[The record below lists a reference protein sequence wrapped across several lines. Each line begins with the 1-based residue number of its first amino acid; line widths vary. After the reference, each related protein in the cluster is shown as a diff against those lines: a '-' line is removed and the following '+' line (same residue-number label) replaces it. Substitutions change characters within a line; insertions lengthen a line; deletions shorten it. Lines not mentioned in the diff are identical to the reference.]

1 MNEKLSFQNIAD
13 TLARKA
19 GVQKKVAE
27 TFSKAFFDTIVEA
40 VSVGDAVKIKGLGTF
55 KLVEVDDRESV
66 NVSTGMRFVIPGYK
80 KLTFTAE
87 EHVVEVLNGRA
98 ADEVRT
104 EEKAQTAIAESA
116 DKVDAADKAETEE
129 PIMPVVVEE
138 IVEVE
143 EPKQDE
149 SKKSEPKKEDDI
161 DALIQVPEPEKV
173 ETPQDAFAGIDML
186 ISTPES
192 VDDIR
197 QQYEEAKAKM
207 ETAVEEAR
215 KANAEK
221 VRLEKLLERLEKNV
235 EPEAVVRAENP
246 ESTEKAAPV
255 ETTGEAKP
263 VRAIPVAP
271 VSEKV
276 SPSVETSEEE
286 KRQEAFNRVM
296 AEPSHA
302 QEEAAPSKTSN
313 GKRIWLTIL
322 IVLLLAVLGTFVY
335 LIHRNIEA
343 VEKVQTTEQTTKPAK
358 ADKPAQPVKPIKPVA
373 PKVDKDSLAKAQKAD
388 SVKAASKPQQDA
400 SKPGTQKPDVKKTD
414 VSKEKPSTPDT
425 KKPDAQK
432 PDAKKQDTKKPDAQ
446 KPAKEERPKTHRMQ
460 RGESLTR
467 ISQKYYG
474 TKDSVRAILRV
485 NTFANPDNIPVGAVV
500 KLP

>member
-1 MNEKLSFQNIAD
+1 MNEKLSFQNIVD

-40 VSVGDAVKIKGLGTF
+40 VSAGDVVKIKGLGTF
-55 KLVEVDDRESV
+55 KLVEVGDRESV

-87 EHVVEVLNGRA
+87 DHVAEVLNPQ
-98 ADEVRT
+98 
-104 EEKAQTAIAESA
+104 AQTSVQVEEPAKVAEPT
-116 DKVDAADKAETEE
+116 KVAEPEKVEVPTKVAEPVKAET
-129 PIMPVVVEE
+129 P
-138 IVEVE
+138 VEVE
-143 EPKQDE
+143 T
-149 SKKSEPKKEDDI
+149 PKKEEDI
-161 DALIQVPEPEKV
+161 ETLIQVPEPEQV

-192 VDDIR
+192 VDDLR

-221 VRLEKLLERLEKNV
+221 MRLEKLLERLEQNV
-235 EPEAVVRAENP
+235 EPEVVAHKENI
-246 ESTEKAAPV
+246 ESPANASPV
-255 ETTGEAKP
+255 ETAEDTKP
-263 VRAIPVAP
+263 ISLIPVAA
-271 VSEKV
+271 VSGNPN
-276 SPSVETSEEE
+276 PSVETSEEE

-296 AEPSHA
+296 TEPSHT
-302 QEEAAPSKTSN
+302 QEEEVSSKPSGN
-313 GKRIWLTIL
+313 KRFWLTTL
-322 IVLLLAVLGTFVY
+322 IILLLAVLGVFVY

-343 VEKVQTTEQTTKPAK
+343 VEKVQTTEQTTQPAK
-358 ADKPAQPVKPIKPVA
+358 AEKPAQPANPTKPAA
-373 PKVDKDSLAKAQKAD
+373 PKTDKDSLAKAQKAD
-388 SVKAASKPQQDA
+388 SVKVAAKPQKDTSKPDVL
-400 SKPGTQKPDVKKTD
+400 KPDVKKTD
-414 VSKEKPSTPDT
+414 ASKDKPSTPDT
-425 KKPDAQK
+425 KKTDAQK
-432 PDAKKQDTKKPDAQ
+432 SDTKKQDTKKPEAQ

-467 ISQKYYG
+467 VSQKYYG

>member
-1 MNEKLSFQNIAD
+1 MNEKLSFQNIVD

-40 VSVGDAVKIKGLGTF
+40 VSAGDVVKIKGLGTF
-55 KLVEVDDRESV
+55 KLVEVGDRESV

-87 EHVVEVLNGRA
+87 DHVAEVLNPQA
-98 ADEVRT
+98 KSSVQV
-104 EEKAQTAIAESA
+104 EESAKVAEPTKVAES
-116 DKVDAADKAETEE
+116 V
-129 PIMPVVVEE
+129 
-138 IVEVE
+138 IVEVPTKVA
-143 EPKQDE
+143 EPVNAE
-149 SKKSEPKKEDDI
+149 TPIEVEATKKEEDI
-161 DALIQVPEPEKV
+161 ETLIKVPEPEQV

-192 VDDIR
+192 VDDLR

-221 VRLEKLLERLEKNV
+221 MRLEKLLERLEQNV
-235 EPEAVVRAENP
+235 EPEVVAHTENI
-246 ESTEKAAPV
+246 ESPANASPV
-255 ETTGEAKP
+255 ETAEDTKP
-263 VRAIPVAP
+263 ISLIPVAA
-271 VSEKV
+271 VSGNPN
-276 SPSVETSEEE
+276 PSVETSEEE

-296 AEPSHA
+296 TEPSHT
-302 QEEAAPSKTSN
+302 QEEEVSSKPSGN
-313 GKRIWLTIL
+313 KRFWLTTL
-322 IVLLLAVLGTFVY
+322 IILLLAVLGVFVY

-343 VEKVQTTEQTTKPAK
+343 VEKVQTTEQTTQPAK
-358 ADKPAQPVKPIKPVA
+358 AEKPAQPAKPAKPTKPAA
-373 PKVDKDSLAKAQKAD
+373 PKTDKDSLAKAQKAD
-388 SVKAASKPQQDA
+388 SVKVAAKPQKDTSKPDVQKPDA
-400 SKPGTQKPDVKKTD
+400 SKD
-414 VSKEKPSTPDT
+414 KPSTPDT
-425 KKPDAQK
+425 KKPE
-432 PDAKKQDTKKPDAQ
+432 AQ

-467 ISQKYYG
+467 VSQKYYG

>member
-40 VSVGDAVKIKGLGTF
+40 VSAGNVVKIKGLGTF
-55 KLVEVDDRESV
+55 KLVEVGDRESV

-87 EHVVEVLNGRA
+87 DHVAEVLNPQA
-98 ADEVRT
+98 KTSVQVE
-104 EEKAQTAIAESA
+104 ESA
-116 DKVDAADKAETEE
+116 KVAE
-129 PIMPVVVEE
+129 PV
-138 IVEVE
+138 IVEVPTKVA
-143 EPKQDE
+143 EPV
-149 SKKSEPKKEDDI
+149 KSETSIEVETPKKEEDI
-161 DALIQVPEPEKV
+161 ETLIQVPEPEQV

-192 VDDIR
+192 VDDLR

-221 VRLEKLLERLEKNV
+221 MRLEKLLERLEQNV
-235 EPEAVVRAENP
+235 EPEVVAHKENI
-246 ESTEKAAPV
+246 ESPANASPV
-255 ETTGEAKP
+255 ETAEDTKP
-263 VRAIPVAP
+263 ISLIPVAA
-271 VSEKV
+271 VSGNPN
-276 SPSVETSEEE
+276 PSVETSEEE

-296 AEPSHA
+296 TEPSHT
-302 QEEAAPSKTSN
+302 QEEEVSSKPSGN
-313 GKRIWLTIL
+313 KRFWLTTL
-322 IVLLLAVLGTFVY
+322 IILLLAVLGVFVY

-343 VEKVQTTEQTTKPAK
+343 VEKVQTTEQTTQPAK
-358 ADKPAQPVKPIKPVA
+358 AEKPAQPAKPTKPAA
-373 PKVDKDSLAKAQKAD
+373 PKTDKDSLAKAQKAD
-388 SVKAASKPQQDA
+388 SVKVAAKPQKDTSKPDVQKTDA
-400 SKPGTQKPDVKKTD
+400 SKD
-414 VSKEKPSTPDT
+414 KPSTPDT
-425 KKPDAQK
+425 KKTDAQK
-432 PDAKKQDTKKPDAQ
+432 SDTKKQDTKKPEAQ

-467 ISQKYYG
+467 VSQKYYG

>member
-1 MNEKLSFQNIAD
+1 MNEKLSFQSIVDA
-13 TLARKA
+13 LARKS
-19 GVQKKVAE
+19 GVSKKVAE
-27 TFSKAFFDTIVEA
+27 TFSKTFFDTIVEA
-40 VSVGDAVKIKGLGTF
+40 VSAGEIVKIKGLGTF

-80 KLTFTAE
+80 KVAFTAE
-87 EHVVEVLNGRA
+87 DHVVEVLNPQTKNEEEVTLA
-98 ADEVRT
+98 EDADT
-104 EEKAQTAIAESA
+104 ES
-116 DKVDAADKAETEE
+116 
-129 PIMPVVVEE
+129 VVVAEPVMVAE
-138 IVEVE
+138 PVKADAPIQVE
-143 EPKQDE
+143 EPK
-149 SKKSEPKKEDDI
+149 KEADI
-161 DALIQVPEPEKV
+161 ETLIQVPEPEQV

-207 ETAVEEAR
+207 ESAVEEAR

-221 VRLEKLLERLEKNV
+221 MRLEKLLERLEKNV
-235 EPEAVVRAENP
+235 EPEVVAHTEI
-246 ESTEKAAPV
+246 TEKEALV
-255 ETTGEAKP
+255 ETAEVSKP
-263 VRAIPVAP
+263 VSAVPVTP
-271 VSEKV
+271 VNEKAN
-276 SPSVETSEEE
+276 PSVEPSEEE

-296 AEPSHA
+296 TEPTHA
-302 QEEAAPSKTSN
+302 QEEEPQSKPSSN
-313 GKRIWLTIL
+313 KRFWLTAL
-322 IVLLLAVLGTFVY
+322 IILLLAVLGVFIY

-343 VEKVQTTEQTTKPAK
+343 VEKVQTVEQTTKPAK
-358 ADKPAQPVKPIKPVA
+358 TGKSAQPVKPTAA

-388 SVKAASKPQQDA
+388 SVKVASKPQKDA
-400 SKPGTQKPDVKKTD
+400 SK
-414 VSKEKPSTPDT
+414 DT
-425 KKPDAQK
+425 KEASKPDAQK
-432 PDAKKQDTKKPDAQ
+432 PDAKKADASKDKQVKPSPKQPDVQ

>member
-40 VSVGDAVKIKGLGTF
+40 VSAGDVVKIKGLGTF
-55 KLVEVDDRESV
+55 KLIEVGDRESV

-80 KLTFTAE
+80 KLSFTAE
-87 EHVVEVLNGRA
+87 DHVVEVLNPQA
-98 ADEVRT
+98 KNEEEVTLAEDAHT
-104 EEKAQTAIAESA
+104 ESVVVAEPVMVA
-116 DKVDAADKAETEE
+116 E
-129 PIMPVVVEE
+129 PIKTEAPIEM
-138 IVEVE
+138 E
-143 EPKQDE
+143 EPKE
-149 SKKSEPKKEDDI
+149 EEDI
-161 DALIQVPEPEKV
+161 ETLIQVPEPEQV

-197 QQYEEAKAKM
+197 QQYEAAKAKM

-235 EPEAVVRAENP
+235 EPEVVP
-246 ESTEKAAPV
+246 HTEKTEKEVSAETVKDTNPV
-255 ETTGEAKP
+255 S
-263 VRAIPVAP
+263 AIPVTPAN
-271 VSEKV
+271 ETAD
-276 SPSVETSEEE
+276 PSVETFEEE
-286 KRQEAFNRVM
+286 KRQAAFNRVM
-296 AEPSHA
+296 TEPSHS
-302 QEEAAPSKTSN
+302 QEEKPQSKPSSN
-313 GKRIWLTIL
+313 KRFWLTVL
-322 IVLLLAVLGTFVY
+322 IILLLAVLGVFIY

-343 VEKVQTTEQTTKPAK
+343 VEKVHTVEQTTKPAK
-358 ADKPAQPVKPIKPVA
+358 KDKSVQPAKSTKPVV
-373 PKVDKDSLAKAQKAD
+373 PKADKDSLVKAQKAD
-388 SVKAASKPQQDA
+388 SVKVAPEPQKEAS
-400 SKPGTQKPDVKKTD
+400 QKPEV
-414 VSKEKPSTPDT
+414 
-425 KKPDAQK
+425 
-432 PDAKKQDTKKPDAQ
+432 Q

-467 ISQKYYG
+467 VSQKYYG
-474 TKDSVRAILRV
+474 TKDSVRAILRI
-485 NTFANPDNIPVGAVV
+485 NTFADPNNIPVGAVV

>member
-1 MNEKLSFQNIAD
+1 MNEKLSFQNIVD

-40 VSVGDAVKIKGLGTF
+40 VSAGDVVKIKGLGTF
-55 KLVEVDDRESV
+55 KLVEVGDRESV

-87 EHVVEVLNGRA
+87 DHVAEVLNPQA
-98 ADEVRT
+98 KSSVQVE
-104 EEKAQTAIAESA
+104 ESA
-116 DKVDAADKAETEE
+116 KVAEPTKVAE
-129 PIMPVVVEE
+129 PEK
-138 IVEVE
+138 VEVPTKVA
-143 EPKQDE
+143 EPV
-149 SKKSEPKKEDDI
+149 KSETSIEVETPKKEEDI
-161 DALIQVPEPEKV
+161 ETLIQVPEPEQV

-192 VDDIR
+192 VDDLR

-221 VRLEKLLERLEKNV
+221 MRLEKLLERLEQNV
-235 EPEAVVRAENP
+235 EPEVVAHTEDAESPANA
-246 ESTEKAAPV
+246 SPV
-255 ETTGEAKP
+255 ETAEDTKP
-263 VRAIPVAP
+263 ISLIPVAA
-271 VSEKV
+271 VSGNPN
-276 SPSVETSEEE
+276 PSVETSEEE

-296 AEPSHA
+296 TEPSHT
-302 QEEAAPSKTSN
+302 QEEEVSSKPSGN
-313 GKRIWLTIL
+313 KRFWLTTL
-322 IVLLLAVLGTFVY
+322 IILLLAVLGVFVY

-343 VEKVQTTEQTTKPAK
+343 VEKVQTTEQITQPAK
-358 ADKPAQPVKPIKPVA
+358 AEKPAQPAKPTKPAA
-373 PKVDKDSLAKAQKAD
+373 PKTDKDSLAKAQKAD
-388 SVKAASKPQQDA
+388 SVKVAAKPQKDTSKPDV
-400 SKPGTQKPDVKKTD
+400 QKPDVKKTD
-414 VSKEKPSTPDT
+414 ASKDKPSTPDT
-425 KKPDAQK
+425 KKTDAQK
-432 PDAKKQDTKKPDAQ
+432 SDTKKQDTKKPEAQ

-467 ISQKYYG
+467 VSQKYYG

>member
-40 VSVGDAVKIKGLGTF
+40 VSAGDVVKIKGLGTF
-55 KLVEVDDRESV
+55 KLVEVGDRESV

-87 EHVVEVLNGRA
+87 DHVAEVLNPQA
-98 ADEVRT
+98 KTSVQVE
-104 EEKAQTAIAESA
+104 ESA
-116 DKVDAADKAETEE
+116 KVAEPTKVAE
-129 PIMPVVVEE
+129 PEK
-138 IVEVE
+138 VEVPTNVA
-143 EPKQDE
+143 EPV
-149 SKKSEPKKEDDI
+149 KSETSIEVETPKKEEDI
-161 DALIQVPEPEKV
+161 ETLIQVPEPEQV

-192 VDDIR
+192 VDDLR

-221 VRLEKLLERLEKNV
+221 MRLEKLLERLEQNV
-235 EPEAVVRAENP
+235 EPEVVAHKENI
-246 ESTEKAAPV
+246 ESPANASPV
-255 ETTGEAKP
+255 ETAEDTKP
-263 VRAIPVAP
+263 ISLIPVAA
-271 VSEKV
+271 VSGNPN
-276 SPSVETSEEE
+276 PSVETSEEE

-296 AEPSHA
+296 TEPSHT
-302 QEEAAPSKTSN
+302 QEEEASSKPSGN
-313 GKRIWLTIL
+313 KRFWLTTL
-322 IVLLLAVLGTFVY
+322 IILLLAVLGVFVY

-343 VEKVQTTEQTTKPAK
+343 VEKVQTTEQTTQPAK
-358 ADKPAQPVKPIKPVA
+358 AEKPAQPAKPTKPAA
-373 PKVDKDSLAKAQKAD
+373 PKTDKDSLAKAQKAD
-388 SVKAASKPQQDA
+388 SVKVAAKPQKDTSKPDVQKPDA
-400 SKPGTQKPDVKKTD
+400 SKD
-414 VSKEKPSTPDT
+414 KPSTPDT
-425 KKPDAQK
+425 KKTDAQK
-432 PDAKKQDTKKPDAQ
+432 SDTKKQDTKKPEAQ

-467 ISQKYYG
+467 VSQKYYG

>member
-40 VSVGDAVKIKGLGTF
+40 VSVGDVVKIKGLGTF
-55 KLVEVDDRESV
+55 KLVEVGDRESV

-87 EHVVEVLNGRA
+87 DHVAEVLNPQAKTPVQEEVPAKVAEPVKVTEPVKVETPVKVA
-98 ADEVRT
+98 APV
-104 EEKAQTAIAESA
+104 
-116 DKVDAADKAETEE
+116 KAEAL
-129 PIMPVVVEE
+129 I
-138 IVEVE
+138 EVE
-143 EPKQDE
+143 T
-149 SKKSEPKKEDDI
+149 PKKEEDI
-161 DALIQVPEPEKV
+161 ETLIQVPEPEQV

-221 VRLEKLLERLEKNV
+221 MRLEKLLERLEKNV
-235 EPEAVVRAENP
+235 EPEVSASTENT
-246 ESTEKAAPV
+246 ESTENASPV
-255 ETTGEAKP
+255 ETAEDTKP
-263 VRAIPVAP
+263 VSAMPVTA

-296 AEPSHA
+296 TEPSHA
-302 QEEAAPSKTSN
+302 QEEDVSSKPSGN
-313 GKRIWLTIL
+313 KRIWLTIL

-335 LIHRNIEA
+335 LIHQNIEA

-358 ADKPAQPVKPIKPVA
+358 ADKPAQPIKPVKPIKPVA
-373 PKVDKDSLAKAQKAD
+373 PKADKDSLAKAQKAD
-388 SVKAASKPQQDA
+388 SVKVAAKPQKDA
-400 SKPGTQKPDVKKTD
+400 S
-414 VSKEKPSTPDT
+414 
-425 KKPDAQK
+425 KPDAQK
-432 PDAKKQDTKKPDAQ
+432 QDVKKQDAKKQDTKKPEAQ

>member
-1 MNEKLSFQNIAD
+1 MNEKLSFQNIVD

-40 VSVGDAVKIKGLGTF
+40 VSAGDVVKIKGLGTF
-55 KLVEVDDRESV
+55 KLVEVGDRESV

-87 EHVVEVLNGRA
+87 DHVAEVLNPQAKTSVQVEEA
-98 ADEVRT
+98 AKVAEPTKVAEPEKVEVPT
-104 EEKAQTAIAESA
+104 KVAEP
-116 DKVDAADKAETEE
+116 VKAETS
-129 PIMPVVVEE
+129 I
-138 IVEVE
+138 EVE
-143 EPKQDE
+143 T
-149 SKKSEPKKEDDI
+149 PKKEEDI
-161 DALIQVPEPEKV
+161 ETLIQVPEPEQV

-192 VDDIR
+192 VDDLR

-221 VRLEKLLERLEKNV
+221 MRLEKLLERLEQNV
-235 EPEAVVRAENP
+235 EPEVVAHKENI
-246 ESTEKAAPV
+246 ESPANASPV
-255 ETTGEAKP
+255 ETAEDTKP
-263 VRAIPVAP
+263 ISLIPVAA
-271 VSEKV
+271 VSGNPN
-276 SPSVETSEEE
+276 PSVETSEEE

-296 AEPSHA
+296 TEPSHT
-302 QEEAAPSKTSN
+302 QEEEVSSKPSGN
-313 GKRIWLTIL
+313 KRFWLTTL
-322 IVLLLAVLGTFVY
+322 IILLLAVLGVFVY

-343 VEKVQTTEQTTKPAK
+343 VEKVQTTEQTSQPAK
-358 ADKPAQPVKPIKPVA
+358 AEKPAQPAKPTKPAA
-373 PKVDKDSLAKAQKAD
+373 PKTDKDSLAKAQKAD
-388 SVKAASKPQQDA
+388 SVKVAAKPQKDTSKPDV
-400 SKPGTQKPDVKKTD
+400 QKPDVKKTD
-414 VSKEKPSTPDT
+414 ASKDKPSTPDT
-425 KKPDAQK
+425 KKTDAQK
-432 PDAKKQDTKKPDAQ
+432 SDTKKQDTKKPEAQ

-467 ISQKYYG
+467 VSQKYYG

>member
-1 MNEKLSFQNIAD
+1 MNEKLSFQNIVD

-40 VSVGDAVKIKGLGTF
+40 VSAGDVVKIKGLGTF
-55 KLVEVDDRESV
+55 KLVEVGDRESV

-87 EHVVEVLNGRA
+87 DHVAEVLNPQA
-98 ADEVRT
+98 KTSVQVEESAKVAEPTKVTEPEKVEVPT
-104 EEKAQTAIAESA
+104 KVAES
-116 DKVDAADKAETEE
+116 VKAET
-129 PIMPVVVEE
+129 PI
-138 IVEVE
+138 EVE
-143 EPKQDE
+143 T
-149 SKKSEPKKEDDI
+149 PKKEEDI
-161 DALIQVPEPEKV
+161 ETLIQVPEPEQV

-192 VDDIR
+192 VDDLR

-221 VRLEKLLERLEKNV
+221 MRLEKLLERLEQNV
-235 EPEAVVRAENP
+235 EPEVVAHTEDT
-246 ESTEKAAPV
+246 ESPANASPV
-255 ETTGEAKP
+255 ETAEDTKP
-263 VRAIPVAP
+263 ISLIPVAA
-271 VSEKV
+271 VSGNPN
-276 SPSVETSEEE
+276 PSVETSEEE

-296 AEPSHA
+296 TEPSHT
-302 QEEAAPSKTSN
+302 QEEEVSSKPSGN
-313 GKRIWLTIL
+313 KRFWLTTL
-322 IVLLLAVLGTFVY
+322 IILLLAVLGVFVY

-343 VEKVQTTEQTTKPAK
+343 VEKVQTTEQTTQPAK
-358 ADKPAQPVKPIKPVA
+358 AEKPAQPAKPTKPAA
-373 PKVDKDSLAKAQKAD
+373 PKTDKDSLAKAQKAD
-388 SVKAASKPQQDA
+388 SVKVAAKPQKDTSKPDV
-400 SKPGTQKPDVKKTD
+400 QKPDVKKTD
-414 VSKEKPSTPDT
+414 ASKDKPSTPDT
-425 KKPDAQK
+425 KKTDAQK
-432 PDAKKQDTKKPDAQ
+432 SDTKKQDTKKPEAQ

-467 ISQKYYG
+467 VSQKYYG

>member
-1 MNEKLSFQNIAD
+1 MNEKLSFQNIVD

-40 VSVGDAVKIKGLGTF
+40 VSAGDVVKIKGLGTF
-55 KLVEVDDRESV
+55 KLVEVGDRESV

-87 EHVVEVLNGRA
+87 DHVAEVLNPQA
-98 ADEVRT
+98 KTSV
-104 EEKAQTAIAESA
+104 Q
-116 DKVDAADKAETEE
+116 
-129 PIMPVVVEE
+129 
-138 IVEVE
+138 VE
-143 EPKQDE
+143 EPAKVAE
-149 SKKSEPKKEDDI
+149 PTKVAEPEKVEVPTNVAEPVKSETSIEVETPKKEEDI
-161 DALIQVPEPEKV
+161 ETLIQVPEPEQV

-192 VDDIR
+192 VDDLR

-221 VRLEKLLERLEKNV
+221 MRLEKLLERLEQNV
-235 EPEAVVRAENP
+235 EPEVVAHKENI
-246 ESTEKAAPV
+246 ESPANASPV
-255 ETTGEAKP
+255 ETAEDTKP
-263 VRAIPVAP
+263 ISLIPVAA
-271 VSEKV
+271 VSGNPN
-276 SPSVETSEEE
+276 PSVETSEEE

-296 AEPSHA
+296 TEPSHT
-302 QEEAAPSKTSN
+302 QEEEVSSKPSGN
-313 GKRIWLTIL
+313 KRFWLTTL
-322 IVLLLAVLGTFVY
+322 IILLLAVLGVFVY

-343 VEKVQTTEQTTKPAK
+343 VEKVQTTEQTTQSAK
-358 ADKPAQPVKPIKPVA
+358 AEKPAQPAKPTKPAA
-373 PKVDKDSLAKAQKAD
+373 PKTDKDSLAKAQKAD
-388 SVKAASKPQQDA
+388 SVKVAAKPQKDTSKPDV
-400 SKPGTQKPDVKKTD
+400 QKPDVKKTD
-414 VSKEKPSTPDT
+414 ASKDKPSTPDT
-425 KKPDAQK
+425 KKTDAQK
-432 PDAKKQDTKKPDAQ
+432 SDTKKQNTKKPEAQ

-467 ISQKYYG
+467 VSQKYYG

>member
-40 VSVGDAVKIKGLGTF
+40 VSAGDVVKIKGLGTF
-55 KLVEVDDRESV
+55 KLVEVGDRESV

-87 EHVVEVLNGRA
+87 DHVAEVLNPQA
-98 ADEVRT
+98 KTSVQV
-104 EEKAQTAIAESA
+104 EESAKVAEPTKVAES
-116 DKVDAADKAETEE
+116 V
-129 PIMPVVVEE
+129 
-138 IVEVE
+138 IVEVPTKVA
-143 EPKQDE
+143 EPVNAE
-149 SKKSEPKKEDDI
+149 TPIEVEATKKEEDI
-161 DALIQVPEPEKV
+161 ETLIQVPEPEQV

-192 VDDIR
+192 VDDLR

-221 VRLEKLLERLEKNV
+221 MRLEKLLERLEQNV
-235 EPEAVVRAENP
+235 EPEVVAHKENI
-246 ESTEKAAPV
+246 ESPANALPV
-255 ETTGEAKP
+255 ETAEDAKP
-263 VRAIPVAP
+263 ISLIPVAA
-271 VSEKV
+271 VSGNPN
-276 SPSVETSEEE
+276 PSVETSEEE

-296 AEPSHA
+296 TEPSHT
-302 QEEAAPSKTSN
+302 QEEEVSSKPSGN
-313 GKRIWLTIL
+313 KRFWLTTL
-322 IVLLLAVLGTFVY
+322 IILLLAVLGVFVY

-343 VEKVQTTEQTTKPAK
+343 VEKVQTTEQTTQPAK
-358 ADKPAQPVKPIKPVA
+358 AEKPAQPAKPTKPAA
-373 PKVDKDSLAKAQKAD
+373 PKTDKDSLAKAQKAD
-388 SVKAASKPQQDA
+388 SVKVAAKPQKDTSKPDV
-400 SKPGTQKPDVKKTD
+400 QKPDVKKTD
-414 VSKEKPSTPDT
+414 ASKDKPSTPDT
-425 KKPDAQK
+425 KKTDAQK
-432 PDAKKQDTKKPDAQ
+432 SDTKKQDTKKPEAQ

-467 ISQKYYG
+467 VSQKYYG

>member
-40 VSVGDAVKIKGLGTF
+40 VSAGDVVKIKGLGTF
-55 KLVEVDDRESV
+55 KLVEVGDRESV

-87 EHVVEVLNGRA
+87 DHVAEVLNPQA
-98 ADEVRT
+98 KTSVQVE
-104 EEKAQTAIAESA
+104 ESA
-116 DKVDAADKAETEE
+116 KVAEPTKVAEPVIVEVPTKVAEPVKAETS
-129 PIMPVVVEE
+129 I
-138 IVEVE
+138 EVE
-143 EPKQDE
+143 T
-149 SKKSEPKKEDDI
+149 PKKEEDI
-161 DALIQVPEPEKV
+161 ETLIQVPEPEQV

-192 VDDIR
+192 VDDLR

-221 VRLEKLLERLEKNV
+221 MRLEKLLERLEQNV
-235 EPEAVVRAENP
+235 EPEVVAHKENI
-246 ESTEKAAPV
+246 ESPANASPV
-255 ETTGEAKP
+255 ETAEDTKP
-263 VRAIPVAP
+263 ISLIPVAA
-271 VSEKV
+271 VSGNPN
-276 SPSVETSEEE
+276 PSVETSEEE

-296 AEPSHA
+296 TEPSHT
-302 QEEAAPSKTSN
+302 QEEEVSSKPSGN
-313 GKRIWLTIL
+313 KRFWLTTL
-322 IVLLLAVLGTFVY
+322 IILLLAVLGVFVY

-343 VEKVQTTEQTTKPAK
+343 VEKVQTTEQTTQPAK
-358 ADKPAQPVKPIKPVA
+358 AEKPAQPANPTKPAA
-373 PKVDKDSLAKAQKAD
+373 PKTDKDSLAKAQKAD
-388 SVKAASKPQQDA
+388 SVKVAAKPQKDTSKPDVL
-400 SKPGTQKPDVKKTD
+400 KPDVKKTD
-414 VSKEKPSTPDT
+414 ASKDKPSTPDT
-425 KKPDAQK
+425 KKTDAQK
-432 PDAKKQDTKKPDAQ
+432 SDTKKQDTKKPEAQ

-467 ISQKYYG
+467 VSQKYYG

>member
-1 MNEKLSFQNIAD
+1 MNEKLSFQNIVD

-40 VSVGDAVKIKGLGTF
+40 VSAGDVVKIKGLGTF
-55 KLVEVDDRESV
+55 KLVEVGDRESV

-87 EHVVEVLNGRA
+87 DHVAEVLNPQA
-98 ADEVRT
+98 KTSVQVE
-104 EEKAQTAIAESA
+104 ESA
-116 DKVDAADKAETEE
+116 KVAEPTKVAE
-129 PIMPVVVEE
+129 PV
-138 IVEVE
+138 IVEVPTKVA
-143 EPKQDE
+143 EPV
-149 SKKSEPKKEDDI
+149 KSEISIEVETPKKEEDI
-161 DALIQVPEPEKV
+161 ETLIQVPEPEQV

-192 VDDIR
+192 VDDLR

-221 VRLEKLLERLEKNV
+221 MRLEKLLERLEQNV
-235 EPEAVVRAENP
+235 EPEVVAHKENI
-246 ESTEKAAPV
+246 ESPANASPV
-255 ETTGEAKP
+255 ETAEDTKP
-263 VRAIPVAP
+263 ISLIPVAA
-271 VSEKV
+271 VSGNPN
-276 SPSVETSEEE
+276 PSVETSEEE

-296 AEPSHA
+296 TEPSHT
-302 QEEAAPSKTSN
+302 QEEEVSSKPSGN
-313 GKRIWLTIL
+313 KRFWLTTL
-322 IVLLLAVLGTFVY
+322 IILLLAVLGVFVY

-343 VEKVQTTEQTTKPAK
+343 VEKVQTTEQTTQPAK
-358 ADKPAQPVKPIKPVA
+358 AEKPAQPAKPTKPAA
-373 PKVDKDSLAKAQKAD
+373 PKTDKDSLAKAQKAD
-388 SVKAASKPQQDA
+388 SVKVAAKPQKDTSKPDV
-400 SKPGTQKPDVKKTD
+400 QKPDVKKTD
-414 VSKEKPSTPDT
+414 ASKDKPSTPDT
-425 KKPDAQK
+425 KKTDTQK
-432 PDAKKQDTKKPDAQ
+432 SDTKKQDTKKPEAQ

-467 ISQKYYG
+467 VSQKYYG

>member
-1 MNEKLSFQNIAD
+1 MNEKLSFQNIVD

-40 VSVGDAVKIKGLGTF
+40 VSAGDVVKIKGLGTF
-55 KLVEVDDRESV
+55 KLVEVGDRESV

-87 EHVVEVLNGRA
+87 DHVAEVLNPQA
-98 ADEVRT
+98 KTSVQV
-104 EEKAQTAIAESA
+104 EESAKVAEPTKFAESE
-116 DKVDAADKAETEE
+116 KVEVPTKVAEPVKAETS
-129 PIMPVVVEE
+129 I
-138 IVEVE
+138 EVE
-143 EPKQDE
+143 T
-149 SKKSEPKKEDDI
+149 PKKEEDI
-161 DALIQVPEPEKV
+161 ETLIQVPEPEQV

-192 VDDIR
+192 VDDLR

-221 VRLEKLLERLEKNV
+221 MRLEKLLERLEQNV
-235 EPEAVVRAENP
+235 EPEVVAHKENI
-246 ESTEKAAPV
+246 ESPANASPV
-255 ETTGEAKP
+255 ETAEDTKP
-263 VRAIPVAP
+263 ISLIPVAA
-271 VSEKV
+271 VSGTPN
-276 SPSVETSEEE
+276 PSVETSEEE

-296 AEPSHA
+296 TEPSHT
-302 QEEAAPSKTSN
+302 QEEEVSSKPSGN
-313 GKRIWLTIL
+313 KRFWLTTL
-322 IVLLLAVLGTFVY
+322 IILLLAVLGVFVY

-343 VEKVQTTEQTTKPAK
+343 VEKVQTTEQTTQPAK
-358 ADKPAQPVKPIKPVA
+358 AEKPAQPAKPTKPAA
-373 PKVDKDSLAKAQKAD
+373 PKTDKDSLAKAQKAD
-388 SVKAASKPQQDA
+388 SVKVAAKPQKDTSKPDV
-400 SKPGTQKPDVKKTD
+400 QKPDVKKTD
-414 VSKEKPSTPDT
+414 ASKDKPSTPDT
-425 KKPDAQK
+425 KKTDAQK
-432 PDAKKQDTKKPDAQ
+432 SDTKKQDTKKPEAQ

-467 ISQKYYG
+467 VSQKYYG

>member
-40 VSVGDAVKIKGLGTF
+40 VSAGDVVKIKGLGTF
-55 KLVEVDDRESV
+55 KLIEVGDRESV

-80 KLTFTAE
+80 KLSFTAE
-87 EHVVEVLNGRA
+87 DHVVEVLNPQA
-98 ADEVRT
+98 KNEEEVTLAEDAHT
-104 EEKAQTAIAESA
+104 ESVVVAEPVMVA
-116 DKVDAADKAETEE
+116 E
-129 PIMPVVVEE
+129 PIKTEAPIEM
-138 IVEVE
+138 E
-143 EPKQDE
+143 EPKE
-149 SKKSEPKKEDDI
+149 EEDI
-161 DALIQVPEPEKV
+161 ETLIQVPEPEQV

-197 QQYEEAKAKM
+197 QQYEAAKAKM

-235 EPEAVVRAENP
+235 EPEVVP
-246 ESTEKAAPV
+246 HTEKTEKEVSV
-255 ETTGEAKP
+255 ETEKETN
-263 VRAIPVAP
+263 P
-271 VSEKV
+271 VSAISVTPANEKAD
-276 SPSVETSEEE
+276 PSVETFEEE
-286 KRQEAFNRVM
+286 KRQAAFNRVM
-296 AEPSHA
+296 TEPSHS
-302 QEEAAPSKTSN
+302 QEEKPQSKPSSN
-313 GKRIWLTIL
+313 KRFWLTVL
-322 IVLLLAVLGTFVY
+322 IILLLAVLGVFIY

-343 VEKVQTTEQTTKPAK
+343 VEKVHTVEQTTKPAK
-358 ADKPAQPVKPIKPVA
+358 KDKSVQPAKSTKPVV
-373 PKVDKDSLAKAQKAD
+373 PKAGKDSLVKAQKAD
-388 SVKAASKPQQDA
+388 SVKVAPEPQKEAS
-400 SKPGTQKPDVKKTD
+400 
-414 VSKEKPSTPDT
+414 
-425 KKPDAQK
+425 KPDAQK
-432 PDAKKQDTKKPDAQ
+432 PEVQ

-467 ISQKYYG
+467 VSQKYYG
-474 TKDSVRAILRV
+474 TKDSVRAILRI
-485 NTFANPDNIPVGAVV
+485 NTFADPNNIPVGAVV

>member
-40 VSVGDAVKIKGLGTF
+40 VSAGDVVKIKGLGTF
-55 KLVEVDDRESV
+55 KLVEVGDRESV

-87 EHVVEVLNGRA
+87 DHVAEVLNPQA
-98 ADEVRT
+98 KTSVQVE
-104 EEKAQTAIAESA
+104 ESA
-116 DKVDAADKAETEE
+116 KVAEPTKVAEPVIVEVPTKVAEPVKAETS
-129 PIMPVVVEE
+129 I
-138 IVEVE
+138 EVE
-143 EPKQDE
+143 T
-149 SKKSEPKKEDDI
+149 PKKEEDI
-161 DALIQVPEPEKV
+161 ETLIQVPEPEQV

-192 VDDIR
+192 VDDLR

-221 VRLEKLLERLEKNV
+221 MRLEKLLERLEQNV
-235 EPEAVVRAENP
+235 EPEVVAHTEDT
-246 ESTEKAAPV
+246 ESPANASPV
-255 ETTGEAKP
+255 ETAEDTKP
-263 VRAIPVAP
+263 ISLIPVAA
-271 VSEKV
+271 VSGNPN
-276 SPSVETSEEE
+276 PSVETSEEE

-296 AEPSHA
+296 TEPSHT
-302 QEEAAPSKTSN
+302 QEEEVSSKPSGN
-313 GKRIWLTIL
+313 KRFWLTTL
-322 IVLLLAVLGTFVY
+322 IILLLAVLGIFVY

-343 VEKVQTTEQTTKPAK
+343 VEKVQTTEQTTQPAK
-358 ADKPAQPVKPIKPVA
+358 AEKPAQPAKPTKPAA
-373 PKVDKDSLAKAQKAD
+373 PKTDKDSLAKAQKAD
-388 SVKAASKPQQDA
+388 SVKVAAKPQKDTSKPDV
-400 SKPGTQKPDVKKTD
+400 QKPDVKKTD
-414 VSKEKPSTPDT
+414 ASKDKPSTPDT
-425 KKPDAQK
+425 KKTDAQK
-432 PDAKKQDTKKPDAQ
+432 SDTKKQDTKKPETQ

-467 ISQKYYG
+467 VSQKYYG

-500 KLP
+500 TLP

>member
-40 VSVGDAVKIKGLGTF
+40 VSAGDVVKIKGLGTF
-55 KLVEVDDRESV
+55 KLVEVGDRESV

-87 EHVVEVLNGRA
+87 DHVAEVLNPQA
-98 ADEVRT
+98 KTSVQVE
-104 EEKAQTAIAESA
+104 ESA
-116 DKVDAADKAETEE
+116 KVAEPTKVAE
-129 PIMPVVVEE
+129 PV
-138 IVEVE
+138 IVEVPTKVA
-143 EPKQDE
+143 EPV
-149 SKKSEPKKEDDI
+149 KSETSIEVETPKKEEDI
-161 DALIQVPEPEKV
+161 ETLIQVPEPEQV

-192 VDDIR
+192 VDDLR

-221 VRLEKLLERLEKNV
+221 MRLEKLLERLEQNV
-235 EPEAVVRAENP
+235 EPEVVAHTENI
-246 ESTEKAAPV
+246 ESPANASPV
-255 ETTGEAKP
+255 ETAEDAKP
-263 VRAIPVAP
+263 ISLIPVAA
-271 VSEKV
+271 VSGTPN
-276 SPSVETSEEE
+276 PSVETSEEE

-296 AEPSHA
+296 TEPSHT
-302 QEEAAPSKTSN
+302 QEEEVSSKPSGN
-313 GKRIWLTIL
+313 KRFWLTTL
-322 IVLLLAVLGTFVY
+322 IILLLAVLGVFVY

-343 VEKVQTTEQTTKPAK
+343 VEKVQTTEQTTQPAK
-358 ADKPAQPVKPIKPVA
+358 AEKPAQPAKPTKPAA
-373 PKVDKDSLAKAQKAD
+373 PKTDKDSLAKAQKAD
-388 SVKAASKPQQDA
+388 SVKVAAKPQKDTSKPDVQKPDA
-400 SKPGTQKPDVKKTD
+400 SKD
-414 VSKEKPSTPDT
+414 KPSTPDT
-425 KKPDAQK
+425 KKTDAQK
-432 PDAKKQDTKKPDAQ
+432 SDTKKQDTKKPEAQ

-467 ISQKYYG
+467 VSQKYYG

>member
-40 VSVGDAVKIKGLGTF
+40 VSAGDVGKIKGLGTF
-55 KLVEVDDRESV
+55 KLIEVGDRESV

-80 KLTFTAE
+80 KLSFTAE
-87 EHVVEVLNGRA
+87 DHVVEVLNPQA
-98 ADEVRT
+98 KNEEEVTLAEDAHT
-104 EEKAQTAIAESA
+104 ESVVVAEPVMVA
-116 DKVDAADKAETEE
+116 E
-129 PIMPVVVEE
+129 PIKTEAPIEM
-138 IVEVE
+138 E
-143 EPKQDE
+143 EPKE
-149 SKKSEPKKEDDI
+149 EEDI
-161 DALIQVPEPEKV
+161 ETLIQVPEPEQV

-197 QQYEEAKAKM
+197 QQYEAAKAKM

-235 EPEAVVRAENP
+235 EPEVVP
-246 ESTEKAAPV
+246 HTEKTEKEVSAETVKDTNPV
-255 ETTGEAKP
+255 S
-263 VRAIPVAP
+263 AIPVTP
-271 VSEKV
+271 VDEKAD
-276 SPSVETSEEE
+276 PSVETFEEE
-286 KRQEAFNRVM
+286 KRQAAFNRVM
-296 AEPSHA
+296 TEPSHS
-302 QEEAAPSKTSN
+302 QEEKPQSKPSSN
-313 GKRIWLTIL
+313 KRFWLTVLTI
-322 IVLLLAVLGTFVY
+322 LLLAVLGVFIY

-343 VEKVQTTEQTTKPAK
+343 VEKVHTVEQTTKPAK
-358 ADKPAQPVKPIKPVA
+358 KDKSVQPAKSTKPVV
-373 PKVDKDSLAKAQKAD
+373 PKADKDSLVKAQKAD
-388 SVKAASKPQQDA
+388 SVKVAPKPQKEA
-400 SKPGTQKPDVKKTD
+400 S
-414 VSKEKPSTPDT
+414 
-425 KKPDAQK
+425 KPDAQK
-432 PDAKKQDTKKPDAQ
+432 PEVQ

-467 ISQKYYG
+467 VSQKYYG
-474 TKDSVRAILRV
+474 TKDSVRAILRI
-485 NTFANPDNIPVGAVV
+485 NTFADPNNIPVGAVV

>member
-40 VSVGDAVKIKGLGTF
+40 VSAGDVVKIKGLGTF
-55 KLVEVDDRESV
+55 KLVEVGDRESV

-87 EHVVEVLNGRA
+87 DHVAEVLNPQA
-98 ADEVRT
+98 KTSVQVE
-104 EEKAQTAIAESA
+104 ESA
-116 DKVDAADKAETEE
+116 KVAEPTKVAEPVIVEVPTKVAEPVKAETS
-129 PIMPVVVEE
+129 I
-138 IVEVE
+138 EVE
-143 EPKQDE
+143 T
-149 SKKSEPKKEDDI
+149 PKKEEDI
-161 DALIQVPEPEKV
+161 ETLIQVPEPEQV

-192 VDDIR
+192 VDDLR
-197 QQYEEAKAKM
+197 LQYEEAKAKM

-221 VRLEKLLERLEKNV
+221 MRLEKLLERLEQNV
-235 EPEAVVRAENP
+235 EPEVVAHTEDT
-246 ESTEKAAPV
+246 ESPANASPV
-255 ETTGEAKP
+255 ETAEDTKP
-263 VRAIPVAP
+263 ISLIPVAA
-271 VSEKV
+271 VSGNPN
-276 SPSVETSEEE
+276 PSVETSEEE

-296 AEPSHA
+296 TEPSHT
-302 QEEAAPSKTSN
+302 QEEEVSSKPSGN
-313 GKRIWLTIL
+313 KRFWLTTL
-322 IVLLLAVLGTFVY
+322 IILLLAVLGVFVY

-343 VEKVQTTEQTTKPAK
+343 VEKVQTTEQITQPAK
-358 ADKPAQPVKPIKPVA
+358 AEKPAQPAKPTKPAA
-373 PKVDKDSLAKAQKAD
+373 PKTDKDSLAKAQKAD
-388 SVKAASKPQQDA
+388 SVKVAAKPQKDTSKPDV
-400 SKPGTQKPDVKKTD
+400 QKPDVKKTD
-414 VSKEKPSTPDT
+414 ASKGKPSTPDT
-425 KKPDAQK
+425 KKTDAQK
-432 PDAKKQDTKKPDAQ
+432 SDTKKQDTKKPEAQ

-467 ISQKYYG
+467 VSQKYYG

>member
-1 MNEKLSFQNIAD
+1 MNEKLSFQNIVD

-40 VSVGDAVKIKGLGTF
+40 VSAGDVVKIKGLGTF
-55 KLVEVDDRESV
+55 KLVEVGDRESV

-87 EHVVEVLNGRA
+87 DHVAEVLNPQA
-98 ADEVRT
+98 KTSVQVE
-104 EEKAQTAIAESA
+104 ESA
-116 DKVDAADKAETEE
+116 KVAEPTKVAE
-129 PIMPVVVEE
+129 PEK
-138 IVEVE
+138 VEVPTKVA
-143 EPKQDE
+143 EPV
-149 SKKSEPKKEDDI
+149 KSETSIEVETPKKEEDI
-161 DALIQVPEPEKV
+161 ETLIQVPEPEQV

-192 VDDIR
+192 VDDLR

-221 VRLEKLLERLEKNV
+221 MRLEKLLERLEQNV
-235 EPEAVVRAENP
+235 EPEVVAHKENI
-246 ESTEKAAPV
+246 ESPANASPV
-255 ETTGEAKP
+255 ETAEDTKP
-263 VRAIPVAP
+263 ISLIPVAA
-271 VSEKV
+271 VSGNPN
-276 SPSVETSEEE
+276 PSVETSEEE

-296 AEPSHA
+296 TEPSHT
-302 QEEAAPSKTSN
+302 QEEEVSSKPSGN
-313 GKRIWLTIL
+313 KRFWLTTL
-322 IVLLLAVLGTFVY
+322 IILLLAVLGVFVY

-343 VEKVQTTEQTTKPAK
+343 VEKVQTTEQTTQPAK
-358 ADKPAQPVKPIKPVA
+358 AEKPAQPAKPTKPAA
-373 PKVDKDSLAKAQKAD
+373 PKTDKDSLAKAQKAD
-388 SVKAASKPQQDA
+388 SVKVAAKPQKDT
-400 SKPGTQKPDVKKTD
+400 SKPDV
-414 VSKEKPSTPDT
+414 
-425 KKPDAQK
+425 QK
-432 PDAKKQDTKKPDAQ
+432 PEAQ

-467 ISQKYYG
+467 VSQKYYG

>member
-40 VSVGDAVKIKGLGTF
+40 VSAGNVVKIKGLGTF
-55 KLVEVDDRESV
+55 KLVEVGDRESV

-87 EHVVEVLNGRA
+87 DHVAEVLNPQA
-98 ADEVRT
+98 KTSVQVE
-104 EEKAQTAIAESA
+104 ESA
-116 DKVDAADKAETEE
+116 KVAEPTKVAE
-129 PIMPVVVEE
+129 PEK
-138 IVEVE
+138 VEVPTKVA
-143 EPKQDE
+143 EPV
-149 SKKSEPKKEDDI
+149 KSETSIEVETPKKEEDI
-161 DALIQVPEPEKV
+161 ETLIQVPEPEQV

-192 VDDIR
+192 VDDLR

-221 VRLEKLLERLEKNV
+221 MRLEKLLERLEQNV
-235 EPEAVVRAENP
+235 EPEVVAHKENI
-246 ESTEKAAPV
+246 ESPANASPV
-255 ETTGEAKP
+255 ETAEDTKP
-263 VRAIPVAP
+263 ISLIPVAA
-271 VSEKV
+271 VSGNPN
-276 SPSVETSEEE
+276 PSVETSEEE

-296 AEPSHA
+296 TEPSHT
-302 QEEAAPSKTSN
+302 QEEEVSSKPSGN
-313 GKRIWLTIL
+313 KRFWLTTL
-322 IVLLLAVLGTFVY
+322 IILLLAVLGVFVY

-343 VEKVQTTEQTTKPAK
+343 VEKVQTTEQTTQPAK
-358 ADKPAQPVKPIKPVA
+358 AEKPAQPAKPTKPAA
-373 PKVDKDSLAKAQKAD
+373 PKTDKDSLAKAQKAD
-388 SVKAASKPQQDA
+388 SVKVAAKPQKDTSKPDVQKTDA
-400 SKPGTQKPDVKKTD
+400 SKD
-414 VSKEKPSTPDT
+414 KPSTPDT
-425 KKPDAQK
+425 KKTDAQK
-432 PDAKKQDTKKPDAQ
+432 SDTKKQDTKKPEAQ

-467 ISQKYYG
+467 VSQKYYG

>member
-40 VSVGDAVKIKGLGTF
+40 VSAGDVVKIKGLGTF
-55 KLVEVDDRESV
+55 KLVEVGDRESV

-87 EHVVEVLNGRA
+87 DHVAEVLNPQA
-98 ADEVRT
+98 KTSVQVE
-104 EEKAQTAIAESA
+104 ESA
-116 DKVDAADKAETEE
+116 KVAEPTKVAEPVIVEVPTKVAKSVKAETS
-129 PIMPVVVEE
+129 I
-138 IVEVE
+138 EVE
-143 EPKQDE
+143 T
-149 SKKSEPKKEDDI
+149 PKKEEDI
-161 DALIQVPEPEKV
+161 ETLIQVPEPEQV

-192 VDDIR
+192 VDDLR

-221 VRLEKLLERLEKNV
+221 MRLEKLLERLEQNV
-235 EPEAVVRAENP
+235 EPEVVAHKENI
-246 ESTEKAAPV
+246 ESPANASPV
-255 ETTGEAKP
+255 ETAEDTKP
-263 VRAIPVAP
+263 ISLIPVAA
-271 VSEKV
+271 VSGNPN
-276 SPSVETSEEE
+276 PSVETSEEE

-296 AEPSHA
+296 TEPSHT
-302 QEEAAPSKTSN
+302 QEEEVSSKPSGN
-313 GKRIWLTIL
+313 KRFWLTTL
-322 IVLLLAVLGTFVY
+322 IILLLAVLGIFVY

-343 VEKVQTTEQTTKPAK
+343 VEKVQTTEQITQPAK
-358 ADKPAQPVKPIKPVA
+358 AEKPAQPAKPTKPAA
-373 PKVDKDSLAKAQKAD
+373 PKTDKDSLAKAQKAD
-388 SVKAASKPQQDA
+388 SVKVAAKPQKDTSKPDV
-400 SKPGTQKPDVKKTD
+400 QKPDVKKTD
-414 VSKEKPSTPDT
+414 ASKDKPSTPDT
-425 KKPDAQK
+425 KKTDAQK
-432 PDAKKQDTKKPDAQ
+432 SDTKKQDTKKPEAQ

-467 ISQKYYG
+467 VSQKYYG